1 MGEIVQFQ
9 VKATDKFGFK
19 RVSGSRKKNR
29 KQEQETMGQLNMFQ
43 VGPGKSVRLKP
54 HGSIFE
60 EALALDELEDPQ
72 AADRYRDAIQ
82 EGENIADAYC
92 NLGILESKLGNTRK
106 SIECFTSSLK
116 SDASH
121 FETHFNLANL
131 YFDESD
137 YAPARV
143 HYELARQIDPS
154 YSNLYF
160 NLGLVQSLDQDFEAG
175 IKSLEKYL
183 EVSDEENLKAQEI
196 LEILKTSQAEISSE

>member
-19 RVSGSRKKNR
+19 RVSSKGKKNR
-29 KQEQETMGQLNMFQ
+29 KQEQETMGQLNMFR
-43 VGPGKSVRLKP
+43 PGKSVRLKP
-54 HGSIFE
+54 FGSIFE

-82 EGENIADAYC
+82 EGENIADSYC
-92 NLGILESKLGNTRK
+92 NLGILESKQGNSRK

-131 YFDESD
+131 YFDRSD

-160 NLGLVQSLDQDFEAG
+160 NLGLVQSLDRDFEAG

-196 LEILKTSQAEISSE
+196 LEILRTSQAEITSE